1 MGQATAGNRAHDF
14 TRVAGSSEISGLVC
28 RVRAVL
34 VATLALGAALVAL
47 GVPAASATTWN
58 LPATDL
64 SASGRNADAPQVAVA
79 PDGATTVVWSSFD
92 GSNNVIQARTR
103 PAGSNTYGAVEEL
116 SASGQNAEFP
126 QVAVAPDGATTVVW
140 SSFDGS
146 RDIIQ
151 ARTRPAGTSTY
162 GPAEDLSAADQD
174 VSSPQ
179 VAVAADGATTVVWS
193 RYDGSRYIAQ
203 TRTRAAGTS
212 TYGATEDLSAT
223 GEDVL
228 NPQVAV
234 AADGATTVVWSR
246 YDGSHYIIQART
258 RPAGT
263 STYETVE
270 NLSAAGQGAAS
281 PGVAVAADGTTTV
294 VWSRSNG
301 NHDVIQTRTRPAG
314 SNTFAAAQDLSAA
327 GQDSVSP
334 EVAVAPNG
342 MTAVVWQ
349 QFDLATASL
358 VVAAAARPAGASS
371 FGAVQDVSQGDVQ
384 SSPRVAV
391 APDGA
396 ITVVAE
402 REDENGNLTI
412 QTATRAAGASA
423 FGAVQN
429 LSMDPAAPSVSNVAV
444 APDGATTAV
453 WQGSDGANWIIRAAS
468 SAPTTYPLLVDRS
481 GEGAGSVASTPSG
494 IQCGSTCQARF
505 NLGST
510 VTLTATA
517 ASGSTFT
524 GWSGA
529 GCSGTGSCAVTMAE
543 ARSVTAT
550 FAGKKPDLRV
560 SIGGPTK
567 VRAGTAFRVGVRVTN
582 RGATAASA
590 ATRGRATKAESLTTC
605 LVVPSHLYV
614 VAAQRGAT
622 IRGRSVCWNR
632 PSLVAGRWVS
642 YTATL
647 RSSPFFGG
655 STAIRAT
662 AAAQGESGVTASAS
676 RSRKIRMTDP
686 RPAARPTRPTG

>member
-1 MGQATAGNRAHDF
+1 MGQATAGNRAHVP

-28 RVRAVL
+28 RVRSVL
-34 VATLALGAALVAL
+34 VATLAVGAALVTL
-47 GVPAASATTWN
+47 GAPAASATTWN

-64 SASGRNADAPQVAVA
+64 SASGRDANTPQVAVA
-79 PDGATTVVWSSFD
+79 PDGATTVVWSRFD
-92 GSNNVIQARTR
+92 GSNYVIQARTRAAGTSTYETVENLSAAGEDTNPQVAVAPDGATTVVWRRFNGSNYVIQARTR
-103 PAGSNTYGAVEEL
+103 PAGSNTYGAT
-116 SASGQNAEFP
+116 Q
-126 QVAVAPDGATTVVW
+126 
-140 SSFDGS
+140 
-146 RDIIQ
+146 
-151 ARTRPAGTSTY
+151 
-162 GPAEDLSAADQD
+162 DLSATGQD
-174 VSSPQ
+174 AWSPRVS
-179 VAVAADGATTVVWS
+179 VAADGATTVVW
-193 RYDGSRYIAQ
+193 RRFDGS
-203 TRTRAAGTS
+203 
-212 TYGATEDLSAT
+212 
-223 GEDVL
+223 
-228 NPQVAV
+228 N
-234 AADGATTVVWSR
+234 
-246 YDGSHYIIQART
+246 YIIQART
-258 RPAGT
+258 RAAGT

-270 NLSAAGQGAAS
+270 NLSAAGQRAGS

-301 NHDVIQTRTRPAG
+301 SHDVTQTRTRPAG
-314 SNTFAAAQDLSAA
+314 SNTFAAVQDLSAA
-327 GQDSVSP
+327 GQDSGSP
-334 EVAVAPNG
+334 QVAVAPNG
-342 MTAVVWQ
+342 TTAVVWQ
-349 QFDLATASL
+349 QFDLATARR

-371 FGAVQDVSQGDVQ
+371 FGAVHDVSQG
-384 SSPRVAV
+384 SPEANPRVAV

-402 REDENGNLTI
+402 WEDGNGSHI
-412 QTATRAAGASA
+412 VQTATRAAGASD

-429 LSMDPAAPSVSNVAV
+429 LSMDPAVPSSSKVAV

-453 WQGSDGANWIIRAAS
+453 WMGFDGANLIIRAAS
-468 SAPTTYPLLVDRS
+468 SAPTTYPLLVERS
-481 GEGAGSVASTPSG
+481 GEGAGSVTSTPSG

-550 FAGKKPDLRV
+550 FAGTRSVTATFAGKKPDLRV

-567 VRAGTAFRVGVRVTN
+567 VRAGTAFRVGIRVTN
-582 RGATAASA
+582 RGATVTSTAG
-590 ATRGRATKAESLTTC
+590 RGRATKAESLTTC
-605 LVVPSHLYV
+605 FVVPSHLYV

-622 IRGRSVCWNR
+622 IHGRSVCWNR

-655 STAIRAT
+655 SAAIRAT
-662 AAAQGESGVTASAS
+662 AAAQGESGATASAS
-676 RSRKIRMTDP
+676 RSRKIRVTDP
-686 RPAARPTRPTG
+686 RPATRPSRPTG